1 MSDHDDAPASP
12 APTDAPGVGLTA
24 RDRHVAVAAGLALLL
39 VLGVLV
45 GPQLWGDPRAEERST
60 TSADGLPV
68 SARST
73 LAEAAEAYA
82 VEAGALEAA
91 PDGEAGGF
99 HTHAEGTDPDHDH
112 NDPATRNDVSRSGE
126 SATDPTTPAQ
136 AARNAAAVEA
146 GRAAPDPR
154 LTTVPPAPARRTT
167 PETRYAMA
175 RGCYTIQA
183 PDGRYVATS
192 GSTVGATAGSTGRAT
207 PFWFQAT
214 DLGTYLLY
222 TLDTRFVAAGAAGRA
237 AVADRPSTAAEWT
250 TYRNPDGTFTFRLGD
265 GRRRLS
271 VGPTG
276 ALAVGT
282 TETAFRLRLAQGC
295 ATYPEA
301 QVNVTGDPHAG
312 VTPYQEV
319 RGYIDAHTHQMAF
332 EFLGGAAHCGR
343 PWHRYGIV
351 YATRDCPDHEL
362 TAGVGTLLETALSG
376 NPVHDTTAW
385 PTYRD
390 FPAPESLTHGGTYM
404 TWMERSWRG
413 GQRVLV
419 NLLVENGQL
428 CEIYPLR
435 QPGYNCD
442 DMDTIRRQAQRMR
455 EFERYV
461 DAQAGG
467 PGRGWYR
474 IVTSPAQAREVINA
488 GKLAVIMGIETSVP
502 FGCTMTL
509 DVPQCDEA
517 SITAQLDEMHALGV
531 RQMELVNKFDN
542 ALSGVA
548 GDEGA
553 LGVAVNLGNF
563 LETGSFWNMEHCEPA
578 DGESADRT
586 QSTALPAQLDGPQQ
600 DALFGA
606 VLEISGLLNLPA
618 LPLYGSPLHCNRR
631 GLTDLGSH
639 LVDELADRGML
650 IDPDHMSVAARS
662 VLLDQLE
669 ARNYPGVLSSHS
681 WSTPDAYPRIYAL
694 GGFVAPYAGDSEG
707 FYEKWQRHLGW
718 SDPRYYF
725 GFGFGADINGLGA
738 QGDPRGADVENPVT
752 YPFTGLGGVQVDQQ
766 VSGERVY
773 DLNVDGV
780 AHYGLYP
787 DWVEDLRR
795 IGGPGTGPDSGA
807 AIVEDLSRGAEAYLQ
822 TWERAEGIAPDSC
835 RNPELRRTVHG
846 FSTTVRRGATTQQ
859 VLEAA
864 GQPYLRLDDR
874 FVYCTRAQGGLS
886 RVRVTF
892 DAAGRVAEVR
902 QVRVS

>member
-1 MSDHDDAPASP
+1 MGDSADAPTP
-12 APTDAPGVGLTA
+12 ADGSA
-24 RDRHVAVAAGLALLL
+24 RERHVTVAACLALLL

-45 GPQLWGDPRAEERST
+45 GPRLWGDARDEERPT
-60 TSADGLPV
+60 TTADGLPI
-68 SARST
+68 SARGT
-73 LAEAAEAYA
+73 LADQAEAYA
-82 VEAGALEAA
+82 AQAGA
-91 PDGEAGGF
+91 GAGAGAGAVDENGF
-99 HTHAEGTDPDHDH
+99 HTHADGSDHDH
-112 NDPATRNDVSRSGE
+112 SDPATRNEVSRSGE
-126 SATDPTTPAQ
+126 AATDPTTPEQ
-136 AARNAAAVEA
+136 AAASTAAVEA
-146 GRAAPDPR
+146 GRTSPDPR
-154 LTTVPPAPARRTT
+154 LTTTPATTVDTARRSA
-167 PETRYAMA
+167 PESRYAMA
-175 RGCYTIQA
+175 RGCYTVQA
-183 PDGRYVATS
+183 PGGRYLVTS
-192 GSTVGATAGSTGRAT
+192 GTGVTATAGSVGRAT

-214 DLGTYLLY
+214 DLGIYLLY
-222 TLDTRFVAAGAAGRA
+222 TLDQRFVAAGGPGGARA
-237 AVADRPSTAAEWT
+237 TVANRPSTAAEWT
-250 TYRNPDGTFTFRLGD
+250 TYRNTDGTFGFRTAD
-265 GRRRLS
+265 DRRLS
-271 VGPTG
+271 AAADGS
-276 ALAVGT
+276 LAVGAT
-282 TETAFRLRLAQGC
+282 GTDFTLRLAQGC

-376 NPVHDTTAW
+376 NPVHDTRGW

-509 DVPQCDEA
+509 DVPQCDEE

-548 GDEGA
+548 GDQGA
-553 LGVAVNLGNF
+553 IGIAVNLGNF

-586 QSTALPAQLDGPQQ
+586 QSTALPAQLASPQQ
-600 DALFGA
+600 DAIFGA
-606 VLEISGLLNLPA
+606 VLEISGLLDLPA

-639 LVDELADRGML
+639 LVDEMADRGML

-669 ARNYPGVLSSHS
+669 DRQYPGVVSSHS

-718 SDPRYYF
+718 SDPRFYF
-725 GFGFGADINGLGA
+725 GFGYGADINGLGA
-738 QGDPRGADVENPVT
+738 QGDPRGADVANPVT
-752 YPFTGLGGVQVDQQ
+752 YPFTGLGGVRVDQQ

-795 IGGPGTGPDSGA
+795 IGGPGTGPTSGA
-807 AIVEDLSRGAEAYLQ
+807 AIVEDLTRGAEAYLQ

-835 RNPELRRTVHG
+835 RNADLRRTVHG
-846 FSTTVRRGATTQQ
+846 FSTAVRRGATTQQ
-859 VLEAA
+859 VLEAV
-864 GQPYLRLDDR
+864 GQPYLRLDNR
-874 FVYCTRAQGGLS
+874 YVYCTQTQGGLS

-892 DAAGRVAEVR
+892 DTAGRVSTVR
-902 QVRVS
+902 QVQVS